1 MQKFVLII
9 LLAVIVTSCKQQT
22 PEEKLDYLNGYWE
35 IEKVEFSRDSIK
47 EFRMS
52 ENVDYFEIN
61 DGIGFRKKVRP
72 QYDGTYIVSDDA
84 EKIEA
89 KIENDSLNLYYS
101 TPFDSWKETVLKAGE
116 DKMSIKNNRGLIYHY
131 KRFKSLLSELNEEE
145 I

>member
-1 MQKFVLII
+1 MKNLLLII
-9 LLAVIVTSCKQQT
+9 LFSVVITSCKKQT
-22 PEEKLDYLNGYWE
+22 PEEKLVYLKGYWE

-52 ENVDYFEIN
+52 ENVDYFEIE

-72 QYDGTYIVSDDA
+72 QYDGTYIVTEDE

-116 DKMSIKNNRGLIYHY
+116 DKMSIRNNRGIIYHY
-131 KRFKSLLSELNEEE
+131 KRFKSLLSELDEEE

>member
-1 MQKFVLII
+1 MKNIVLII
-9 LLAVIVTSCKQQT
+9 LLATAITSCKQQT
-22 PEEKLDYLNGYWE
+22 PEEKLVHLNGYWE
-35 IEKVEFSRDSIK
+35 IEKVEFSPDSIK

-52 ENVDYFEIN
+52 ENVDYFEIE

-72 QYDGTYIVSDDA
+72 QYDGTYIVTEDA
-84 EKIEA
+84 EKVEA

-101 TPFDSWKETVLKAGE
+101 TPFDSWKETVLHAGE
-116 DKMSIKNNRGLIYHY
+116 DKMSIRNNRGLIYHY

>member
-1 MQKFVLII
+1 MKNLVLIF
-9 LLAVIVTSCKQQT
+9 LLAITATSCKQQT
-22 PEEKLDYLNGYWE
+22 PQEKLNNLNGYWE

-52 ENVDYFEIN
+52 ENVDYFEIKN
-61 DGIGFRKKVRP
+61 GTGFRKKVRP
-72 QYDGTYIVSDDA
+72 QYDGTYIVTEDA

-101 TPFDSWKETVLKAGE
+101 TPFDSWKETVLEAGE
-116 DKMSIKNNRGLIYHY
+116 EKMSIRNNRGLIYHY
-131 KRFKSLLSELNEEE
+131 KRFKSLLSELDEEE

>member
-1 MQKFVLII
+1 MKNI
-9 LLAVIVTSCKQQT
+9 LLIFLLAIAVTSCKQQT
-22 PEEKLDYLNGYWE
+22 PEEKLVNLNGYWE

-52 ENVDYFEIN
+52 ENVDYFEIEN
-61 DGIGFRKKVRP
+61 GVGFRKKVRP
-72 QYDGTYIVSDDA
+72 QYDGTYIVTEDA

-101 TPFDSWKETVLKAGE
+101 TPFDSWKETVLHAEE
-116 DKMSIKNNRGLIYHY
+116 DKLSIKNNRGIIYHY

>member
-1 MQKFVLII
+1 MKNFILII
-9 LLAVIVTSCKQQT
+9 LLSTLLASCNQQT
-22 PEEKLDYLNGYWE
+22 PKEKLINLNGYWE

-52 ENVDYFEIN
+52 ENVDYFEIK
-61 DGIGFRKKVRP
+61 DGTGFRKKVRP
-72 QYDGTYIVSDDA
+72 QYDGTYIVTEDA

-116 DKMSIKNNRGLIYHY
+116 DKMSIRNKRGLIYHY
-131 KRFKSLLSELNEEE
+131 KRFKSLLSELDEEE

>member
-1 MQKFVLII
+1 MKNIVLII
-9 LLAVIVTSCKQQT
+9 LLATAITSCTQQS
-22 PEEKLDYLNGYWE
+22 PEEKLINLNGYWE

-52 ENVDYFEIN
+52 ENVDYFEIK
-61 DGIGFRKKVRP
+61 DGIGFRKKARP
-72 QYDGTYIVSDDA
+72 QYDGTYIVSEDA

-101 TPFDSWKETVLKAGE
+101 TPFDSWKETVLKAEE
-116 DKMSIKNNRGLIYHY
+116 DKMSIRNNRGHIYHY

>member
-1 MQKFVLII
+1 MKKIVLMI
-9 LLAVIVTSCKQQT
+9 LLVSLLTGCEQKT
-22 PEEKLDYLNGYWE
+22 PEEKLVYLNGYWE
-35 IEKVEFSRDSIK
+35 IEKVEFSKDSIK

-52 ENVDYFEIN
+52 ENVDYFEIK

-72 QYDGTYIVSDDA
+72 QYDGTYIITDDA

-101 TPFDSWKETVLKAGE
+101 TPFDSWKETVIQAGE
-116 DKMSIKNNRGLIYHY
+116 DNMSIKNKRGLIYHY

>member
-1 MQKFVLII
+1 MKNIVLII
-9 LLAVIVTSCKQQT
+9 LLSVAVTSCNQQT
-22 PEEKLDYLNGYWE
+22 PEEKLTKLNGYWE

-52 ENVDYFEIN
+52 ENVDYFEIE

-72 QYDGTYIVSDDA
+72 QYDGTYIVTEDA

>member
-1 MQKFVLII
+1 MKNIVLII
-9 LLAVIVTSCKQQT
+9 LLAAVITSCNKQT
-22 PEEKLDYLNGYWE
+22 AEEKLTNLNGYWE

-52 ENVDYFEIN
+52 ENVDYFEIE

-72 QYDGTYIVSDDA
+72 QYDGTYIVTEDE

-116 DKMSIKNNRGLIYHY
+116 DKMSIKNNRGIIYHY
-131 KRFKSLLSELNEEE
+131 KRFKSLLSELDEEE

>member
-1 MQKFVLII
+1 MKNI
-9 LLAVIVTSCKQQT
+9 LLIFLLAIAVTSCKQQT
-22 PEEKLDYLNGYWE
+22 PEEKLVNLNGYWE

-52 ENVDYFEIN
+52 ENVDYFEIEN
-61 DGIGFRKKVRP
+61 GVGFRKKVRP
-72 QYDGTYIVSDDA
+72 QYDGTYIVTEDA

-101 TPFDSWKETVLKAGE
+101 TPFDSWKETVLHAGV
-116 DKMSIKNNRGLIYHY
+116 DKLSIKNNRGLIYHY